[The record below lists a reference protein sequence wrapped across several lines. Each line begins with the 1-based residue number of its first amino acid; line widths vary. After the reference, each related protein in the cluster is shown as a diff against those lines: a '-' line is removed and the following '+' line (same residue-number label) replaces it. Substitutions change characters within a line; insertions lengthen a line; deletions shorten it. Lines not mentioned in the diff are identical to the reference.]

1 LHDDDDDGD
10 EYEEGDALNDFTN
23 KLADG
28 KRRPPAVK

>member
-1 LHDDDDDGD
+1 LHDDDEDYG
-10 EYEEGDALNDFTN
+10 EEDGDALNDYTN